1 MSWSQQMVRKS
12 VWIVLPLVALVGC
25 NSDSDNNNSA
35 APLSLNVLHI
45 NDHHSHLEGGSQS
58 LSIAG
63 QDTEFSV
70 GGFPRVA
77 AKIAEREWALD
88 NVLKLHAGDAIT
100 GTLYFT
106 AYEGEADAELMNL
119 VCFDAFA
126 LGNHE
131 FDRGDEGLKK
141 FLDFLASGSC
151 QTPVLAANVV
161 PEVGTPLA
169 PTAVDD
175 YIKPYVVK
183 EVAGQKV
190 GIVGIDISNK
200 TRNSSSPLATTQFLD
215 ETETAQSAINEL
227 EANGVNKIILLTHYQ
242 YQNDL
247 VLAEALS
254 GVDVIIGGDSHTLLG
269 DFSSFGLTSAGPF
282 PTERTNADGD
292 KVCVAQAW
300 QYSQI
305 VGELNI
311 QWNAEGIVES
321 CSGVPHLL
329 LGDEIVREDDQGTE
343 YSPQG
348 DELQAIL
355 NAVGAAPQL
364 SIVTEDATVA
374 SALANYT
381 QQLDTFRNEV
391 VGTATEDLCL
401 ERIPG
406 QGRSGLPSCEG
417 NTVERGGDIANIVAQ
432 AFLFLSKNADVSIQN
447 AGGVRTDIE
456 AGDVTIGDAY
466 TLLPF
471 ANTLVDLTM
480 TGAEIRQVLNEAVT
494 FAHASDGST
503 GAYPYAAGLRWDV
516 DMTRSEGDQLFDI
529 EVKGRD
535 ETQWR
540 ALTDTETLN
549 VVTNSFTGAGR
560 DGYVTFGTVTDDGR
574 SVDTFLDY
582 AQSFV
587 DYAKEQT
594 TFNKPALGDYSTQSY
609 TAPAN

>member
-1 MSWSQQMVRKS
+1 MLRKS
-12 VWIVLPLVALVGC
+12 AWVILPFIALVGC
-25 NSDSDNNNSA
+25 NSDDNDTVNNDTDTSA
-35 APLSLNVLHI
+35 SPLSLNVLHI
-45 NDHHSHLEGGSQS
+45 NDHHSHLEGDSQS
-58 LSIAG
+58 LTIAG
-63 QDTEFSV
+63 QETEFSA

-77 AKIAEREWALD
+77 AKIAERELTLD

-106 AYEGEADAELMNL
+106 AYEGEADADLMNL

-141 FLDFLASGSC
+141 FLDFLANGSC

-183 EVAGQKV
+183 EVDGQKV
-190 GIVGIDISNK
+190 GIIGIDIANK
-200 TRNSSSPLATTQFLD
+200 TQNSSSPLDTTEFLD
-215 ETETAQSAINEL
+215 ETESAQAAIDEL
-227 EANGVNKIILLTHYQ
+227 EADGVDKIILLTHYQ
-242 YQNDL
+242 YENDL
-247 VLAEALS
+247 ILAEALS

-269 DFSSFGLTSAGPF
+269 DFADFGLTSAGQY

-305 VGELNI
+305 VGELNV
-311 QWNAEGIVES
+311 QWNADGIVES
-321 CSGVPHLL
+321 CTGVPHLL
-329 LGDEIVREDDQGTE
+329 LGNEIVRENDA
-343 YSPQG
+343 G
-348 DELQAIL
+348 DEYTPEAAELQLIMDAI
-355 NAVGAAPQL
+355 AAAPQL
-364 SIVTEDATVA
+364 SIVTGDATVA
-374 SALANYT
+374 SALAGYT

-391 VGTATEDLCL
+391 VGMATEDLCL
-401 ERIPG
+401 ERKPG
-406 QGRSGLPSCEG
+406 QGKSELPSCEG
-417 NTVERGGDIANIVAQ
+417 TTAERGGDIPNVVAQ
-432 AFLFLSKNADVSIQN
+432 AFLFQSKNADVSIQN

-456 AGDVTIGDAY
+456 AGKITIGDAY
-466 TLLPF
+466 ILLPF

-480 TGAEIRQVLNEAVT
+480 TGAEIRKVLNEAVI
-494 FAHASDGST
+494 FAHTPDGST

-516 DMTRSEGDQLFDI
+516 DMTRTEGDQLYNI

-540 ALTDTETLN
+540 ALIDTETLK
-549 VVTNSFTGAGR
+549 VVTNSFTGGGK
-560 DGYVTFGTVTDDGR
+560 DGYVTFGTVTNDGR
-574 SVDTFLDY
+574 AVDTFLDY

-587 DYAKEQT
+587 DYVDEQVT
-594 TFNKPALGDYSTQSY
+594 ISKPALEDYSTQSY
-609 TAPAN
+609 TAPAE

>member
-1 MSWSQQMVRKS
+1 MIRKS
-12 VWIVLPLVALVGC
+12 AWALLPFIALVGC
-25 NSDSDNNNSA
+25 DSDDNNDTSA
-35 APLSLNVLHI
+35 GPLSLNILHI
-45 NDHHSHLEGGSQS
+45 NDHHSHLEAESQT
-58 LSIAG
+58 LTIAG
-63 QDTEFSV
+63 QESEFSA

-77 AKIAEREWALD
+77 AKIAEREMSLD

-106 AYEGEADAELMNL
+106 AYEGEADADLMNL

-141 FLDFLASGSC
+141 FLDFLANDSC

-169 PTAVDD
+169 PNAVDD

-183 EVAGQKV
+183 DVGGQQV
-190 GIVGIDISNK
+190 GIIGIDIANK
-200 TRNSSSPLATTQFLD
+200 TQNSSSPLSTTRFLD
-215 ETETAQSAINEL
+215 ETETAQAAINEL
-227 EANGVNKIILLTHYQ
+227 EADGVNKIILLTHYQ
-242 YQNDL
+242 YDNDL

-269 DFSSFGLTSAGPF
+269 DFADFGLTSGGPY
-282 PTERTNADGD
+282 PTELTNADGD

-300 QYSQI
+300 QYSRV
-305 VGELNI
+305 VGELNV
-311 QWNAEGIVES
+311 QWNADGIVES

-329 LGDEIVREDDQGTE
+329 LGDEIVREDDSGTE
-343 YSPQG
+343 YTPEAA
-348 DELQAIL
+348 ELQAIMD
-355 NAVGAAPQL
+355 AIAAAPQL
-364 SIVTEDATVA
+364 SIVAEDATVA
-374 SALANYT
+374 NALANYT
-381 QQLDTFRNEV
+381 EQLDTFRNEV

-406 QGRSGLPSCEG
+406 QGISNLPSCAG
-417 NTVERGGDIANIVAQ
+417 TTGERGGDIANIVAQ

-456 AGDVTIGDAY
+456 AGDITIGDAY

-494 FAHASDGST
+494 FAHAPDGST

-516 DMTRSEGDQLFDI
+516 DMNRADGDQLYNI
-529 EVKGRD
+529 EVKARD

-540 ALTDTETLN
+540 ALTDAETLN
-549 VVTNSFTGAGR
+549 VVTNSFTGSGR

-587 DYAKEQT
+587 DYVDEQGT
-594 TFNKPALGDYSTQSY
+594 ISKPALGDYSTQSY
-609 TAPAN
+609 TGSAD

>member
-1 MSWSQQMVRKS
+1 MIRKS
-12 VWIVLPLVALVGC
+12 AWVLLPLIALVGC
-25 NSDSDNNNSA
+25 DSDDDDNSSNDNTA
-35 APLSLNVLHI
+35 SPLSLNVLHI
-45 NDHHSHLEGGSQS
+45 NDHHSHLESGSQS
-58 LSIAG
+58 LTIAG
-63 QDTEFSV
+63 QETEFSA

-77 AKIAEREWALD
+77 AKIAEREMALD

-106 AYEGEADAELMNL
+106 SYEGEADAELMNL

-161 PEVGTPLA
+161 PQVGTPLA

-190 GIVGIDISNK
+190 GIVGIDIANK
-200 TRNSSSPLATTQFLD
+200 TQNSSSPLDTTQFLD
-215 ETETAQSAINEL
+215 ETESAQEAINEL
-227 EANGVNKIILLTHYQ
+227 EADGVNKIILLTHYQ
-242 YQNDL
+242 YENDL
-247 VLAEALS
+247 ILAGALS
-254 GVDVIIGGDSHTLLG
+254 GVDVIIGGDSHSLLG
-269 DFSSFGLTSAGPF
+269 DFDDFGLTSSGAY
-282 PTERTNADGD
+282 PTELTNADGD

-300 QYSQI
+300 QYSQV
-305 VGELNI
+305 VGELNV
-311 QWNAEGIVES
+311 QWNADGVVES
-321 CSGVPHLL
+321 CVGVPHLL
-329 LGDEIVREDDQGTE
+329 LGDDIVREDGGGNE
-343 YSPQG
+343 YTPEG
-348 DELQAIL
+348 AELQAIMD
-355 NAVGAAPQL
+355 AVESAPQL

-374 SALANYT
+374 NALANYT

-406 QGRSGLPSCEG
+406 QGTSSLPSCAG
-417 NTVERGGDIANIVAQ
+417 TTGARGGDIPNVVAQ
-432 AFLFLSKNADVSIQN
+432 AFLFQSKNADVSIQN

-456 AGDVTIGDAY
+456 AGDITIGDGY

-480 TGAEIRQVLNEAVT
+480 TGAEIRQVLNEAVA
-494 FAHASDGST
+494 FAHAPDGST
-503 GAYPYAAGLRWDV
+503 GAYPYAAGLRWNV
-516 DMTRSEGDQLFDI
+516 DMNRAEGDQLYNI

-540 ALTDTETLN
+540 ALTDGETLN
-549 VVTNSFTGAGR
+549 VVTNSFTGGGR

-574 SVDTFLDY
+574 SEDTFLDY

-587 DYAKEQT
+587 DYVSEQGT
-594 TFNKPALGDYSTQSY
+594 ISKPAMDDYSTQSY
-609 TAPAN
+609 TPPAP